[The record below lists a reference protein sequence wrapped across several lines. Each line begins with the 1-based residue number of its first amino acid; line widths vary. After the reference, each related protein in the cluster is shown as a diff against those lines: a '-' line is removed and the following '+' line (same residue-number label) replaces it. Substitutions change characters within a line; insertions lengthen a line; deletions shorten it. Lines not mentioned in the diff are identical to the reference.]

1 MQKIMNYSRLA
12 AMSGMFGG
20 LGRVFKGTPHTI
32 KPKAKLFT
40 VLSITPGKSHAW
52 CDSDQGRIRKPIG
65 AIPKNLMAEYANSHT
80 MI

>member
-1 MQKIMNYSRLA
+1 MA
-12 AMSGMFGG
+12 MFGG
-20 LGRVFKGTPHTI
+20 LGRVFRRTPHTI
-32 KPKAKLFT
+32 KPKSKLFS

-65 AIPKNLMAEYANSHT
+65 SIPKDLMAEYANSNT